1 MKPRTIT
8 SGGLRAVVVFSLIAG
23 SFDVA
28 APATNNGDGIFTP
41 TISAVAP
48 IDKTGRLMTVE
59 VPQSEPSFAGVVV
72 GKPAGDSYVI
82 HFPQPTGDVG
92 GDCVYNGNARYLIE
106 STGVLTFQL
115 IADCGKL
122 QRGYNYMIC
131 MLNEDLRCN
140 EAPWWHFQG
149 RTYVITNEG
158 VAVDNHAP
166 YLWKDA
172 AEAPRK
178 FQKIAATIKL
188 RHDRTANSPN
198 ILHTRWIR
206 CRTFKPEAKTYQ
218 TREFGT
224 TCLIKSACNDIPNV
238 DSLRDGDPIGWNTS
252 VGSFIKN
259 HLKDSG
265 VSNWSCWLRTQ

>member
-1 MKPRTIT
+1 MLRMRTKA
-8 SGGLRAVVVFSLIAG
+8 LRAVVVFSLVAG
-23 SFDVA
+23 SFDLA
-28 APATNNGDGIFTP
+28 APSPNNGDGIFTP
-41 TISAVAP
+41 AISVVAR
-48 IDKTGRLMTVE
+48 IDKTPRPMTVE
-59 VPQSEPSFAGVVV
+59 VSQPEPSFAGVVAA

-82 HFPQPTGDVG
+82 HFPPPTGDVG
-92 GDCVYNGNARYLIE
+92 GDCIYNGNARYLIE

-131 MLNEDLRCN
+131 MLNEDLRCD

-149 RTYVITNEG
+149 RTYAITNEG

-172 AEAPRK
+172 AEAP
-178 FQKIAATIKL
+178 QKLQKMAAAIKL
-188 RHDRTANSPN
+188 RHDRAANSPN
-198 ILHTRWIR
+198 LMHTRWIR
-206 CRTFKPEAKTYQ
+206 CRAFNPEAKTYQ
-218 TREFGT
+218 TREIGT

-238 DSLRDGDPIGWNTS
+238 DSLRDGDLIGWNTP
-252 VGSFIKN
+252 VGNYIKKN
-259 HLKDSG
+259 LRDSG